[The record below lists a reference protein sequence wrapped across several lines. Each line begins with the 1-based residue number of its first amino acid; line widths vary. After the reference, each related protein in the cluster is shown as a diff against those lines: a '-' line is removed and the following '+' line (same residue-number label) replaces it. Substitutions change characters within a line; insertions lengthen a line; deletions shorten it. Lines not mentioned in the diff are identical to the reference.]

1 MYSDTKRVVK
11 AARSFALREGRGGGS
26 QAAGPD
32 APRPSEIGCKI
43 SNPQFPGGMGAFRSG
58 MSPAVKEFSD
68 MASRNR
74 WVLLAIAWCVALN
87 LRGIS
92 LSVSPLLP
100 FIKNDLGLTYVEA
113 GLLFSTPT
121 ILMAVFG
128 FPGGWLADTIGM
140 KRTLTLGLVLILAGA
155 ALRAAAPG
163 FRMLLLW
170 TALLGAGMGISG
182 PCLTRMVKDRFA
194 DLPGTATGIYTTG
207 IIMGATLATWLTYPF
222 LLGWTGSWKGTF
234 LVWSA
239 VALFGLLGWVLLA
252 PSGDGAGGG
261 GPKIAGIWRD
271 RTVWKLNIIFLA
283 QGFVFYSLSSWIP
296 TYYHEL
302 GLTLKTS
309 TRILAVFIFLNL
321 PSSLIIPYVSDKT
334 GGTKTSLIVS
344 GAILLPAVFGMIFF
358 PLALTWFYPILMGV
372 AMGGIFALSF
382 ALPLKYVEPR
392 LVGSVAGANLLV
404 GYGGTFAGPI
414 VIGWVHDLTGEFT
427 GAGFS

>member
-1 MYSDTKRVVK
+1 M
-11 AARSFALREGRGGGS
+11 
-26 QAAGPD
+26 AG
-32 APRPSEIGCKI
+32 
-43 SNPQFPGGMGAFRSG
+43 
-58 MSPAVKEFSD
+58 
-68 MASRNR
+68 RNR

-92 LSVSPLLP
+92 ISVSPLLP
-100 FIKNDLGLTYVEA
+100 FIKSDLGLTYAEA

-121 ILMAVFG
+121 ILMSVFG

-155 ALRAAAPG
+155 ALRATAPG
-163 FRMLLLW
+163 FGMLVLW

-182 PCLTRMVKDRFA
+182 PGLTRMVKDRFA
-194 DLPGTATGIYTTG
+194 DLPGTATGIYTSG
-207 IIMGATLATWLTYPF
+207 IVMGATLATWLTYPY
-222 LLGWTGSWKGTF
+222 LLRWTGSWKGTF
-234 LVWSA
+234 WVWSA
-239 VALFGLLGWVLLA
+239 VALFALLGWVLLD
-252 PSGDGAGGG
+252 PSGDGAGRGA
-261 GPKIAGIWRD
+261 PKIAGIWRD

-283 QGFVFYSLSSWIP
+283 QGFVFYSLASWIP

-302 GLTLKTS
+302 GLALKTS

-344 GAILLPAVFGMIFF
+344 CAILLPAALGMSFF
-358 PLALTWFYPILMGV
+358 PLALTWVYPFLMGS
-372 AMGGIFALSF
+372 AMGGILALSF
-382 ALPLKYVEPR
+382 ALPLQYVEPR

-414 VIGWVHDLTGEFT
+414 IIGWVHDLTGGFT
-427 GAGFS
+427 GGWLLVIASIVLLMVTAWRLPKQVY